1 MLPGAQQMLTTI
13 TGGVISGIWGLVS
26 FAMDFLVGIIVSVYM
41 LAMKE
46 QSLARCCKLLY
57 GVCKEAHARWIARA
71 VRRADGIFSGFVR
84 GKLLDS
90 LIIGILCLIGCTI
103 LGMPYAPLVSLIV
116 GVTNVIPFFGPFMGA
131 VPSAFLILLVS
142 PKKCL
147 FFVIFVIVLQQFDGN
162 ILGPKILG
170 DATGISSF
178 WVVVAILVG
187 GGFGGVL
194 GMFLGVPVFA
204 CLQVLVKYL
213 VDRRLR
219 RRNMP
224 TEAYCYVNRDRE
236 SQPPEQQS

>member
-1 MLPGAQQMLTTI
+1 M
-13 TGGVISGIWGLVS
+13 
-26 FAMDFLVGIIVSVYM
+26 
-41 LAMKE
+41 
-46 QSLARCCKLLY
+46 
-57 GVCKEAHARWIARA
+57 
-71 VRRADGIFSGFVR
+71 SGFVR

-147 FFVIFVIVLQQFDGN
+147 FFVIFVVLQQFDGRPQDFRQHHGH
-162 ILGPKILG
+162 LQL
-170 DATGISSF
+170 
-178 WVVVAILVG
+178 LG
-187 GGFGGVL
+187 GGGHSQLSGSFGGVL

-219 RRNMP
+219 RRNIP
-224 TEAYCYVNRDRE
+224 TETILLCEPGPR
-236 SQPPEQQS
+236 SQPPGATVAKCIKTSGLAGGF

>member
-1 MLPGAQQMLTTI
+1 MFGNLGNGQRIDLQRPQRLHHR
-13 TGGVISGIWGLVS
+13 VLR
-26 FAMDFLVGIIVSVYM
+26 D
-41 LAMKE
+41 
-46 QSLARCCKLLY
+46 
-57 GVCKEAHARWIARA
+57 
-71 VRRADGIFSGFVR
+71 
-84 GKLLDS
+84 
-90 LIIGILCLIGCTI
+90 IG
-103 LGMPYAPLVSLIV
+103 PHRVFIV
-116 GVTNVIPFFGPFMGA
+116 GAGVQRLGR
-131 VPSAFLILLVS
+131 LRHQ
-142 PKKCL
+142 
-147 FFVIFVIVLQQFDGN
+147 VLQQFDGN

>member
-1 MLPGAQQMLTTI
+1 M
-13 TGGVISGIWGLVS
+13 S
-26 FAMDFLVGIIVSVYM
+26 
-41 LAMKE
+41 
-46 QSLARCCKLLY
+46 
-57 GVCKEAHARWIARA
+57 
-71 VRRADGIFSGFVR
+71 IF
-84 GKLLDS
+84 
-90 LIIGILCLIGCTI
+90 
-103 LGMPYAPLVSLIV
+103 GMPFATLISV
-116 GVTNVIPFFGPFMGA
+116 IIGVTNIVPFFGPIVGA
-131 VPSAFLILLVS
+131 VFSCFLILLVDPLS
-142 PKKCL
+142 AVY
-147 FFVIFVIVLQQFDGN
+147 FAIFILILQQFDGN

-236 SQPPEQQS
+236 SQPPAPPEQQS

>member
-1 MLPGAQQMLTTI
+1 
-13 TGGVISGIWGLVS
+13 
-26 FAMDFLVGIIVSVYM
+26 
-41 LAMKE
+41 
-46 QSLARCCKLLY
+46 
-57 GVCKEAHARWIARA
+57 
-71 VRRADGIFSGFVR
+71 
-84 GKLLDS
+84 
-90 LIIGILCLIGCTI
+90 
-103 LGMPYAPLVSLIV
+103 MPYAPLVSLIV

-236 SQPPEQQS
+236 SQPPAPPEQQS